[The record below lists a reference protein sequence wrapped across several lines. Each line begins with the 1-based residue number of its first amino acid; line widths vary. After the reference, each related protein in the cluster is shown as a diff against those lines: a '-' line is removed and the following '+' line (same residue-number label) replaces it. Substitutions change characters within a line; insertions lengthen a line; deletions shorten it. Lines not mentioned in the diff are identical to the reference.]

1 MIWILKL
8 VDTALFKEEIVIS
21 HSKSYRKKVI
31 CSSIFA
37 ILTFGFILKEKFG
50 LFLQH
55 NTQIKILDQLLDRV
69 LDLIKKMEPSVKLT
83 GLYFFLLNGMDIKL
97 IKL

>member
-1 MIWILKL
+1 M
-8 VDTALFKEEIVIS
+8 
-21 HSKSYRKKVI
+21 
-31 CSSIFA
+31 
-37 ILTFGFILKEKFG
+37 TFGFILKEKFG

-83 GLYFFLLNGMDIKL
+83 GLYFFFAEWHGYKTNKTIKL
-97 IKL
+97 QLKNSFGKYHPVFPKDP